1 MKENKRKKDN
11 TQQKKERIINRYEG
25 LDPAGIEIIPAKP
38 DESIFTTERSQRV
51 AVYAR
56 VSTDGI
62 NQVSS
67 YALQQYHYNDMVSKR
82 DNWELVDIYADE
94 GISGTSL
101 KHRDNFIRMIEDCKK
116 KKVDLI
122 VTKSVSRFARNLVDC
137 VGEVRRLRR
146 MNPPIGVYFEEDNIF
161 TLDADYETKLSFIA
175 TMAEEESHTKS
186 KTMNKSIEW
195 RFMRGIFLT
204 PVLYGYDHDEEGN
217 LIVNEEEAK
226 IVTLIFF
233 LFLYGYNCTEIART
247 LTGLGV
253 KTFREND
260 TWSPRTIYGML
271 RNERYCGDVLAHK
284 TWTYDYLE
292 HKKKKNE
299 NDKPQYYKKDHH
311 EAIISREDFVAV
323 QMLID
328 MSKHGFINVSPELKV
343 IGKGVLKGF
352 VLINP
357 KWFKYDKDDYI
368 EAAMTIQDGFRS
380 LDRIIVIADENDEDM
395 SDYQVVRGEFLGGR
409 TPITIT
415 FKENTVKFSIP
426 AIRALNVMNI
436 ELLIEPLG
444 RYLAVREGK
453 AGDNHSLNWGRIRNN
468 KVENK
473 LINGSGFIDMIY
485 DLFEWNRKIA
495 YKVNGTFLEKNG
507 EKLLFFDVK
516 HTEILIPK
524 HYARIKKNYGKNVP
538 GGSIVAYKKEWG
550 GEYGDTYYGDKFL
563 DPVNVF
569 NETQEWGIQDE
580 GITAIE
586 PPILIKNKK
595 ELKEDIDKICKEI
608 KEEPD
613 GSDGTG
619 DTGTEDSAGS

>member
-1 MKENKRKKDN
+1 MKENKKKKES
-11 TQQKKERIINRYEG
+11 TQQKKERILNRYEG
-25 LDPAGIEIIPAKP
+25 IDPGSIEVIPAKP
-38 DESIFTTERSQRV
+38 DENIFTTERSQRV

-56 VSTDGI
+56 VSTDGV

-67 YALQQYHYNDMVSKR
+67 YALQQYHYKDMISKR

-101 KHRDNFIRMIEDCKK
+101 KHRDNFIRMINDCNKK
-116 KKVDLI
+116 KIDLI

-137 VGEVRRLRR
+137 VDQVRKLRR
-146 MNPPIGVYFEEDNIF
+146 RNPPIGVYFEEDNIY
-161 TLDADYETKLSFIA
+161 TLDSDYETKLSIIA
-175 TMAEEESHTKS
+175 TMAQEESHTKS

-204 PVLYGYDHDEEGN
+204 PVLYGYDHDDDGN

-233 LFLYGYNCTEIART
+233 LFLYGYSCTEIART
-247 LTGLGV
+247 LTDMHI

-260 TWSPRTIYGML
+260 VWSPRTIFGML

-328 MSKHGFINVSPELKV
+328 MTKHGFINISPELKV

-357 KWFKYDKDDYI
+357 KFYKFNKDDYI
-368 EAAMTIQDGFRS
+368 EAARTIQDGFKN
-380 LDRIIVIADENDEDM
+380 LDKIRVIADETDEDM

-415 FKENTVKFSIP
+415 FKENYVKFSVP
-426 AIRALNVMNI
+426 AIRALDVLHI
-436 ELLIEPLG
+436 QLLIEPLG
-444 RYLAVREGK
+444 GYLAVREGK
-453 AGDNHSLNWGRIRNN
+453 PNDGHCLCWGKKRGEKI
-468 KVENK
+468 ENK
-473 LINGSGFIDMIY
+473 LINSSGFIDMIY
-485 DLFEWNRKIA
+485 ELFDWNRKLTYRI
-495 YKVNGTFLEKNG
+495 NGVFLEKG
-507 EKLLFFDVK
+507 EEKLLFFDVK
-516 HTEILIPK
+516 HTEILIPR
-524 HYARIKKNYGKNVP
+524 HYARVKKNYGKNIP

-550 GEYGDTYYGDKFL
+550 GEYGDTYYGEKFL
-563 DPVNVF
+563 DPVNIF
-569 NETQEWGIQDE
+569 NDTDDWDIQDE
-580 GITAIE
+580 GYTAIE
-586 PPILIKNKK
+586 PPIQLRNKK
-595 ELKEDIDKICKEI
+595 ELKEDIDRISREI
-608 KEEPD
+608 KEDPD
-613 GSDGTG
+613 GADDNGTK
-619 DTGTEDSAGS
+619 DS